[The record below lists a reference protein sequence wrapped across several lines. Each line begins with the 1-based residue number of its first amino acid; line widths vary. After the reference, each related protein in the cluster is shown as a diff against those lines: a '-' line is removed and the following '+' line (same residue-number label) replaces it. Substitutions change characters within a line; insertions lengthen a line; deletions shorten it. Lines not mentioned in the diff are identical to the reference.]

1 MQETKV
7 GLISPEKKAEFLQLV
22 LEQYAESKRV
32 MQPKHEKFISFL
44 EMYYGVKQKDRPR
57 GYANI
62 PVAMLQEGV
71 DSVVADMMDKIM
83 GTDLQISTKGRERG
97 DEMYAEA
104 IKNVVKYQAYF
115 DNWKRKLRD
124 LVFSFALFGNA
135 PAKVIYDRRFAPVL
149 RRKPIFIP
157 NGGDLSMPAMPGQ
170 MPADSF
176 AEITRELI
184 YHGAS
189 LVNVDIFDFYPHADM
204 VEIDDPLSVIHR
216 FNLPQSALIQRQRD
230 GIYENVGALLE
241 AMRDKTTDGI
251 DAQVQGYKKRRRELT
266 GINYSHD
273 ETNFPEMLEWQG
285 YYDINDDGEDELCIG
300 VVSTS
305 GDGLVHRL
313 DELPY
318 FGGDKTYIFGRMF
331 RVQGEFWGIGLAE
344 KMENDQRAATAL
356 RNAML
361 DSYYKQAQPRTFLE
375 ENSVNNEGE
384 LDTPRGVVH
393 VSNDDRPIQQK
404 IMVEQVMPIGAD
416 GYQLYQQIISDG
428 QAKAGMND
436 MKAGRVPGQS
446 TTATVGSQAF
456 SQASIRFKDML
467 WMFENSILIP
477 LCDKAHAINQQF
489 IDKPYAISI
498 VGQERG
504 MYWQMVDPTQIA
516 GKVNFESLASTK
528 QVDKQVNIE
537 QMMRAIQVAA
547 GNPMTAAAVPLIF
560 IRLMQE
566 WEISDMEE
574 IKVAVGYQAMM
585 QQLYMAAQQQLTP
598 MQAMAMQQGQYGIPM
613 PIQSQNPEGNSTPY
627 GGEQEQTP
635 TNQEELRGKIQQ
647 PMTANFPVAQ

>member
-7 GLISPEKKAEFLQLV
+7 NLISPEKKSEFLQLV
-22 LEQYAESKRV
+22 LEQYSQSKKV
-32 MQPKHEKFISFL
+32 MQPKHEKFIQYL
-44 EMYYGVKQKDRPR
+44 EMYYGVKQKDRPK

-83 GTDLQISTKGRERG
+83 GTELQIGTKGRERG
-97 DEMYAEA
+97 DEQYAEA

-170 MPADSF
+170 IPVDSF
-176 AEITRELI
+176 PEITSELI

-189 LVNVDIFDFYPHADM
+189 LIPIDIFDFYPHADM

-216 FNLPQSALIQRQRD
+216 FNLPQQILMQRAKD
-230 GIYENVGALLE
+230 GIYENVGELIE
-241 AMRDKTTDGI
+241 AMRDGDSDNN
-251 DAQVQGYKKRRRELT
+251 DAQVQSYKKRRRELT

-273 ETNFPEMLEWQG
+273 NTNFPEMLEWQG
-285 YYDINDDGEDELCIG
+285 YFDLNDDGEDELCVG
-300 VVSTS
+300 VISTAH
-305 GDGLVHRL
+305 DGLVHRL

-375 ENSVNNEGE
+375 NQAVENEGE
-384 LDTPRGVVH
+384 LDTPRGIVH
-393 VSNDDRPIQQK
+393 VNNDDRPIQQK
-404 IMVEQVMPIGAD
+404 IYVEPVMPIGAD
-416 GYQLYQQIISDG
+416 GFNLYQQINADG

-467 WMFENSILIP
+467 WMFENSVLIP

-489 IDKPYAISI
+489 IDRPYAISI
-498 VGQERG
+498 VGANVGQ
-504 MYWQMVDPTQIA
+504 YWQTVDPTQIA

-528 QVDKQVNIE
+528 QADKQVNIE
-537 QMMRAIQVAA
+537 QLMRAIQVAA
-547 GNPMTAAAVPLIF
+547 GNPMTAASVPILFVSLI
-560 IRLMQE
+560 QE
-566 WEISDMEE
+566 WGVANIDE

-585 QQLYMAAQQQLTP
+585 QQLYQAAQMQMTP
-598 MQAMAMQQGQYGIPM
+598 MQMMALQGQQYGMPM
-613 PIQSQNPEGNSTPY
+613 PIQVNNPEGNTTPY
-627 GGEQEQTP
+627 GGTQEQTP
-635 TNQEELRGKIQQ
+635 TNIEELRGKIQQ
-647 PMTANFPVAQ
+647 PMTENFPVAQ